1 MRADPR
7 PKTMTKRRRNNMSG
21 TVNSNTISPD
31 TLSAEYV
38 HPANCSF
45 ATAENGFLTATIN
58 GTLYKR
64 VILTRSLPLF
74 FPDDYICITDADRNE
89 IGIIEHISEFPEEQ
103 QKALKNELSQRYYCP
118 VVDEILSVKDKM
130 GNFYFDVKIGDFK
143 KSFTVKD
150 IARSIRQIG
159 NSVYITDIEGNRFK
173 IEDYEKIPPKSRR
186 KIEPYLY

>member
-1 MRADPR
+1 
-7 PKTMTKRRRNNMSG
+7 MSG

-31 TLSAEYV
+31 TLAAEYV

-58 GTLYKR
+58 GTVYKR
-64 VILTRSLPLF
+64 VILTRSLPLC
-74 FPDDYICITDADRNE
+74 FPDDYICITDTERNE

-103 QKALKNELSQRYYCP
+103 QKAINNELSQRYYCP
-118 VVDEILSVKDKM
+118 VVDEIISVKDKM
-130 GNFYFDVKIGDFK
+130 GNFYFDVRIGDFK

-159 NSVYITDIEGNRFK
+159 NTVYITDVEGNRFR